1 MGSSSSSS
9 GVYPDGQFSH
19 FLDTKLAVG
28 DRLDVVGPFGVF
40 TLRDGRDSD
49 IVFVGGGAGMAP
61 ILSVLRSLAERG
73 STRKATYYYGARTQR
88 DLCFE
93 KELHALSDALPN
105 FRYVPALSEADGDED
120 WDGEVG
126 LITDIVQKH
135 ESRPGR
141 RRLLRL
147 RATTDGRG
155 GHGRAH
161 RDWAPPRR
169 TSTTTSSP
177 PPVHP
182 DPRKSESE
190 ADPTWPHEERSSPKP
205 EFTDAEA
212 GAKVFPDST
221 LRHYNYYT
229 PQKRKQSHYEDVTV
243 EVQPD
248 PRHYLAQG
256 WLYGFSDGRGGYPL
270 DWTVLKAWGVDR
282 GDPERYPGSGGKG
295 YDWPAHG
302 WHEFRDPNEEWEL
315 TLYRN
320 NANVVRQINQNIETA
335 RETKAFEQWNPNWVT
350 FVERNVGAW
359 MHVEHG
365 LGLYLFANAQR
376 RAPTNMHNNAISVNS
391 MHRIRFAQDLALYNL
406 TLSEE
411 IEAFD
416 GAAHVE
422 TWNNDPAWQGVRRVS
437 EELTGIDD
445 WAEAI
450 FAANVVFE
458 PLVGE
463 LFRSQLVQQA
473 SPGNGDFVTPTVV
486 GRRASGTTRRATC
499 GTRRR
504 CSSC

>member
-1 MGSSSSSS
+1 M
-9 GVYPDGQFSH
+9 
-19 FLDTKLAVG
+19 T
-28 DRLDVVGPFGVF
+28 
-40 TLRDGRDSD
+40 TL
-49 IVFVGGGAGMAP
+49 
-61 ILSVLRSLAERG
+61 
-73 STRKATYYYGARTQR
+73 
-88 DLCFE
+88 
-93 KELHALSDALPN
+93 
-105 FRYVPALSEADGDED
+105 
-120 WDGEVG
+120 
-126 LITDIVQKH
+126 
-135 ESRPGR
+135 
-141 RRLLRL
+141 
-147 RATTDGRG
+147 
-155 GHGRAH
+155 
-161 RDWAPPRR
+161 
-169 TSTTTSSP
+169 
-177 PPVHP
+177 
-182 DPRKSESE
+182 
-190 ADPTWPHEERSSPKP
+190 ERSSPKP

-212 GAKVFPDST
+212 GAKTFPDST
-221 LRHYNYYT
+221 SRRYNYYT

-270 DWTVLKAWGVDR
+270 DWTALKAWGVDR
-282 GDPERYPGSGGKG
+282 GDPERFPGSGGKG
-295 YDWPAHG
+295 YEWPAHG

-315 TLYRN
+315 TFYRN
-320 NANVVRQINQNIETA
+320 NSNVERQVNQNIDTA
-335 RETKAFEQWNPNWVT
+335 RETKAFAQWNPNWVT

-411 IEAFD
+411 IEGFD

-422 TWNNDPAWQGVRRVS
+422 TWNSDPAWQGVRRVA
-437 EELTGIDD
+437 EALTGIDD

-450 FAANVVFE
+450 FAANIVFE

-486 GRRASGTTRRATC
+486 GAGEWDYAARDLRYTKAMFELLTNDKEFADHNKALMDQWLSDWVPRCLVAARGLQPLWSQPDAKPPRFEDGLDRVKSRFSGILADLSLTIPKELTQ
-499 GTRRR
+499 
-504 CSSC
+504 